1 MEVYEYLILGALFL
15 FVLSSMFRNRESGT
29 VEVGRLER
37 KVDYLLKH
45 FDLDPREASAI
56 HASAEVMALVQ
67 SSNKIGAIKQL
78 RRESHMGLREAKE
91 VVDELMEQSSKR

>member
-1 MEVYEYLILGALFL
+1 MEVYEYLLWGALFL
-15 FVLSSMFRNRESGT
+15 LVLSSMFRNRESRT
-29 VEVGRLER
+29 ADVGRLER

-67 SSNKIGAIKQL
+67 ASDKIGAIKQL
-78 RRESHMGLREAKE
+78 RKESHMGLREAKE
-91 VVDELMEQSSKR
+91 VVDELMRQ